1 MRRLNCADPD
11 FETAFL
17 DLIARSQGAAPDVS
31 STVRE
36 IIAKVRRDGDAAVI
50 DYTNHFDR
58 TDIRLGNIH
67 IAAPEIE
74 EATDSIPPELLDSLK
89 LAAARIEAFHRAQLP
104 GNLDITDD
112 SGVTMGLRW
121 SPIDS
126 VGLYIPGGKASY
138 PSSVLMNALP
148 AKVAG
153 VPRIAMCVPA
163 PDGILNPLIL
173 AAAKLTGV
181 TEIYRVGGAQAI
193 AALAY
198 GTAIIPPVSKI
209 TGPGNAYVAEAKR
222 QVFGKVGIDAMAGP
236 SEVLIIADA
245 ANNPAHVALDL
256 LAQAEHGEDSQC
268 ILITDNA
275 LFAESVA
282 QHAEILLKAMAR
294 KAIAQKSWHGYGAII
309 LVKTWAEAANLANR
323 IATEHLQLMLAD
335 PTELFDKIRHA
346 GAVFLGRNVPTA
358 IGDYIAGPNH
368 TLPTAGTATFASGLS
383 VYDFLKRTSYVSA
396 TAAALQKIGPSAVAL
411 ANAESLTGHAASI
424 AARLAET

>member
-1 MRRLNCADPD
+1 MRRLNCADPH
-11 FETAFL
+11 FEPAFL
-17 DLIARSQGAAPDVS
+17 DLIARTQGAAPDIS
-31 STVRE
+31 ATVRE

-50 DYTNHFDR
+50 DYTSTFDR
-58 TDIRLGNIH
+58 TSLRLGNIH
-67 IAAPEIE
+67 ISSAEID
-74 EATDSIPPELLDSLK
+74 EATASIPPELLDSLT
-89 LAAARIEAFHRAQLP
+89 LAAHRIENFHRAQLP
-104 GNLDITDD
+104 KNLAITDD
-112 SGVTMGLRW
+112 AGVTMGLRW

-163 PDGILNPLIL
+163 PDNILNPLIL

-181 TEIYRVGGAQAI
+181 TEIYRIGGAQAI

-222 QVFGKVGIDAMAGP
+222 QVFGKVGIDSMAGP

-245 ANNPAHVALDL
+245 TNNPAHVALDL

-275 LFAESVA
+275 RFAESVA
-282 QHAEILLKAMAR
+282 QHAEILLRAMNRA
-294 KAIAQKSWHGYGAII
+294 KIAAASWHTHGAII

-323 IATEHLQLMLAD
+323 IATEHLQIMLEN
-335 PTELFDKIRHA
+335 PTELFSKIRHA
-346 GAVFLGRNVPTA
+346 GAVFLGKNCPTA

-368 TLPTAGTATFASGLS
+368 TLPTSGTAKFASGLS
-383 VYDFLKRTSYVSA
+383 VYDFLKRSSYVSA
-396 TAAALQKIGPSAVAL
+396 TDAALTKIGPSAVAL

-424 AARLAET
+424 AARLPKT

>member
-1 MRRLNCADPD
+1 
-11 FETAFL
+11 
-17 DLIARSQGAAPDVS
+17 
-31 STVRE
+31 
-36 IIAKVRRDGDAAVI
+36 
-50 DYTNHFDR
+50 
-58 TDIRLGNIH
+58 
-67 IAAPEIE
+67 
-74 EATDSIPPELLDSLK
+74 
-89 LAAARIEAFHRAQLP
+89 
-104 GNLDITDD
+104 
-112 SGVTMGLRW
+112 
-121 SPIDS
+121 
-126 VGLYIPGGKASY
+126 
-138 PSSVLMNALP
+138 
-148 AKVAG
+148 
-153 VPRIAMCVPA
+153 
-163 PDGILNPLIL
+163 
-173 AAAKLTGV
+173 
-181 TEIYRVGGAQAI
+181 
-193 AALAY
+193 
-198 GTAIIPPVSKI
+198 
-209 TGPGNAYVAEAKR
+209 
-222 QVFGKVGIDAMAGP
+222 
-236 SEVLIIADA
+236 
-245 ANNPAHVALDL
+245 LDL

-294 KAIAQKSWHGYGAII
+294 KAIAQKSWHGHGAII